1 MSDSRFFRSYLDI
14 LAEQPNMDPVA
25 AAQENLQKAQENVRN
40 VQAQLAALT
49 QQKTDADAQLAAAR
63 QAVTQAQRQ
72 KQQTA
77 TQTQPAQPTQP
88 TTGTFTQGVSVESME
103 NETSPK
109 EFIKDLRRSGWS
121 IYISTINEKQYLLEF
136 EKDSLDFNI
145 VGRNNRW
152 ELYRTGPTLSGRGE
166 KFTSL
171 EDAFASAT
179 SNKKS

>member
-1 MSDSRFFRSYLDI
+1 MSDPRFFRSYLDI
-14 LAEQPNMDPVA
+14 INEQQPMDPVQ
-25 AAQENLQKAQENVRN
+25 AAQENLKRAQDNVKN

-72 KQQTA
+72 KQQQVA
-77 TQTQPAQPTQP
+77 QPQPTQP
-88 TTGTFTQGVSVESME
+88 TQPTQGVSVESIE

-121 IYISTINEKQYLLEF
+121 IYISKINEKQYLLEF
-136 EKDSLDFNI
+136 EKDSLEFNI

-152 ELYRTGPTLSGRGE
+152 ELYRRGPTLTGRGE

-179 SNKKS
+179 SDIK